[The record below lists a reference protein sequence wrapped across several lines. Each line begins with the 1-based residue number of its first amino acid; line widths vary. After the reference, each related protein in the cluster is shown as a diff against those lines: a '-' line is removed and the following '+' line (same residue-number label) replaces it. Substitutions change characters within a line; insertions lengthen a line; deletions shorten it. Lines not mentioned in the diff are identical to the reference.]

1 MCDAIQFISWCAGV
15 DKVDIDAGKDLVT
28 VNGTMDAKVLVPYLT
43 EKLRRSVVV
52 VPPKK
57 DEGGDKKPKEGGG
70 DGDKKKEGG
79 GGGGD
84 KKEKEGGGGDGAKK
98 EEGGGAKV
106 ELSKMEY
113 HGYPYPP
120 PTYWNGGNVY
130 DQNYPV
136 EVHHAQNYPVEA
148 YQGYVNHGYV
158 NEGYANQGYAHQ
170 GYELPH
176 AHAHAMQA
184 PQMFSD
190 ENPNA
195 CSVM

>member
-1 MCDAIQFISWCAGV
+1 LCDAIQFISWCAGV
-15 DKVDIDAGKDLVT
+15 EKVDIDAGKDLVT
-28 VNGTMDAKVLVPYLT
+28 VKGTMDAKVLVPYLT
-43 EKLRRSVVV
+43 DKLKRSVVV

-70 DGDKKKEGG
+70 GGGGGDKKKEGGGGGDKKEKEGG

-84 KKEKEGGGGDGAKK
+84 KKEKEGGGGGGDGGKK

-113 HGYPYPP
+113 QGYPYPP
-120 PTYWNGGNVY
+120 PMYWNGGNVH

-148 YQGYVNHGYV
+148 YQGYVNHGYG
-158 NEGYANQGYAHQ
+158 NET
-170 GYELPH
+170 
-176 AHAHAMQA
+176 
-184 PQMFSD
+184 
-190 ENPNA
+190 
-195 CSVM
+195 